1 MRTVDLQTV
10 HTQTPA
16 VERSYQTR
24 PGQVEQELRQAE
36 VLQQQAANQK
46 AKETQATEDTEGKR
60 IQQEKEREKQRK
72 QRGEKGR
79 EEEEEQQEKA
89 AIQAKTGGRPGGID
103 ITV

>member
-36 VLQQQAANQK
+36 VLQQQAVDQK
-46 AKETQATEDTEGKR
+46 NKETQATEETEGKR
-60 IQQEKEREKQRK
+60 IQQEKERERKRK
-72 QRGEKGR
+72 QQAKKRQD
-79 EEEEEQQEKA
+79 EEAEQQENSAVKV
-89 AIQAKTGGRPGGID
+89 KPGGRPGGID